1 MRVKKSTKIYAWL
14 AVLIWMGIIFLFSSQ
29 PGDASG
35 AASGRIV
42 ELITT
47 GITTVFPFL
56 EINEEALHFI
66 LRKGA
71 HFMVYGI
78 LGILSLRAFR
88 LSGYTRGKGFFYAW
102 LLATVYAGFDE
113 YYQTFVPGRSGEVT
127 DVMIDSAGAFAGIFL
142 YFLATVIQR
151 PAKEGISS
159 FQYILIQ
166 EGLEEEKQKKREAE
180 EASGEAPK
188 STGEKNGD
196 EAKKKIAKQRKTGE
210 KTEPDEKTKSA
221 EKTKSDEKT
230 KPAEKAPREKK
241 AEAHGSGKIKD
252 FEETEI
258 FKKWKEQNN
267 KGKAANNQNSAA
279 DAVSRLKEARRQN
292 NDGKPKGGAHQS
304 GGNADNQNN
313 QDRNGDNNA
322 ED

>member
-151 PAKEGISS
+151 PAKEGINS

-210 KTEPDEKTKSA
+210 KTEPDEKTKS
-221 EKTKSDEKT
+221 DEKT

-241 AEAHGSGKIKD
+241 AEAHESGKIKE

-267 KGKAANNQNSAA
+267 KGKAPNNQNSAA

-292 NDGKPKGGAHQS
+292 NDGKPKGDAHQS

-313 QDRNGDNNA
+313 QDRSGDNNA